1 MRNDDNIQMTI
12 NVAGERIALTVPF
25 SEQNH
30 VRETEKHIGE
40 LYKKWSEK
48 FPRKSTNELLAM
60 MTYQYASYYTSLS
73 EIYDKVKDEA
83 EEIETILS
91 KALASD

>member
-1 MRNDDNIQMTI
+1 MKVDDNIQMTI

-30 VRETEKHIGE
+30 VRDTEKNIGE

-73 EIYDKVKDEA
+73 EIYDSVRQQAQEIDE
-83 EEIETILS
+83 IISNGLGS
-91 KALASD
+91 V